1 VDGAATPRAVGA
13 AIRDRLAQGRPILL
27 ATLVAREGHAYHV
40 PGAQL
45 AIDPGDP
52 GGPRPVVGRISGGC
66 VEDEVAAR
74 GRGLSVGARRF
85 RLDTSDDGPYG
96 LGMGC
101 GGVLDIVVEAVRP
114 DGPDADAWRA
124 WADAAADGRPA
135 WRWLGPD
142 GTAAWRSGDQVAI
155 GAGAPRGSL
164 RARLEAVLRDAIAG
178 PPDVQARLRP
188 VADGWLERAPG
199 PPRLWVVGLDA
210 DARAVARTAGLHG
223 WSVELVASSR
233 ARLDAAADAL
243 ARVVGVRPGVHVHDA
258 RSVASLPVAPD
269 DRLLA
274 ASHRLDLD
282 AAAVAVALA
291 AGARWVGAV
300 ASARRRALL
309 EAQPPLAALDP
320 RARERLEAPAGL
332 DLGARGAEE
341 VGAAI
346 VARLVQDLRD
356 ATRPVWAVVPAA
368 GAGRR
373 MGGGKPLLSD
383 GRETLIGRAVRLTEA
398 VCDGTIV
405 VTGNDASRVAAEA
418 GPSARVV
425 HAEGWRD
432 GLAVSLGEGL
442 LALPAGAR
450 ALVILPDMPG
460 VDAKHL
466 AALRAVARRPTAEVA
481 GAASVHPD
489 GRLGA
494 PALLPDDVVVRGRDG
509 GRREEDVGFA
519 AALQAREDLLR
530 VPLAE
535 AFDLDTPEQAAR
547 HGWAPRPPDAVR

>member
-13 AIRDRLAQGRPILL
+13 VVRERLARGRPTLL
-27 ATLVAREGHAYHV
+27 ATLVAREGHAYHA

-45 AIDPGDP
+45 AIDPDDP
-52 GGPRPVVGRISGGC
+52 GTPRPLVGRLSGGC

-74 GRGLSVGARRF
+74 GRGLSVGARRI

-96 LGMGC
+96 LGLGC
-101 GGVLDIVVEAVRP
+101 GGLLEIVVEAVRP
-114 DGPDADAWRA
+114 DGPDAAVWRA
-124 WADAAADGRPA
+124 WADALADGRPA
-135 WRWLGPD
+135 WRWIGPD
-142 GTAAWRSGDQVAI
+142 GTAAWRAGEAVAV
-155 GAGAPRGSL
+155 GATVPPGPL
-164 RARLEAVLRDAIAG
+164 RDRLAAVLRDATTG

-188 VADGWLERAPG
+188 VAHGWLERVPA
-199 PPRLWVVGLDA
+199 PPRLWVAGLDA

-233 ARLDAAADAL
+233 ARLDAAADAQ

-258 RSVASLPVAPD
+258 RSVERLPVGPD

-282 AAAVAVALA
+282 ASAIAVALA

-300 ASARRRALL
+300 ASARRRTML

-320 RARERLEAPAGL
+320 RVRGRLEAPAGL

-341 VGAAI
+341 VAAAI
-346 VARLVQDLRD
+346 AARLVQDLRD
-356 ATRPVWAVVPAA
+356 AARPVWAVIPAA

-383 GRETLIGRAVRLTEA
+383 GRETLLGRAVRRSEA

-405 VTGNDASRVAAEA
+405 VTGHDAARVADAA
-418 GPSARVV
+418 GPSARIV
-425 HAEGWRD
+425 HAERWRD
-432 GLAVSLGEGL
+432 GLAASLGAGL
-442 LALPAGAR
+442 RGLPEGAR

-460 VDAKHL
+460 VDAAHL
-466 AALRAVARRPTAEVA
+466 AALRAVASRPSVEVA

-489 GRLGA
+489 GRSGA
-494 PALLPDDVVVRGRDG
+494 PALLPDDLVTRGCEG
-509 GRREEDVGFA
+509 SQREEDVGFGA
-519 AALQAREDLLR
+519 MLRARQDLQR

-535 AFDLDTPEQAAR
+535 AVDLDTPEQAAG
-547 HGWAPRPPDAVR
+547 HGWAPRVPDPVR